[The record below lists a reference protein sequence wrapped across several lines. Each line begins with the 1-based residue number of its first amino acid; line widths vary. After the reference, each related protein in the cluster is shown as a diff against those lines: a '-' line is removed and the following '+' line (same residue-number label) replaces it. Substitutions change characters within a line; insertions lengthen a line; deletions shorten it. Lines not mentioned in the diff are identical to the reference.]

1 MQAALEAMQVYGF
14 SEDLILK
21 KLKELL
27 NVYGEDNW
35 FFIEENSYKVLLD
48 NILEEEEQQKDDTLA
63 GPSTATLPPPH
74 SDAEALEIALPA
86 SEALESAPQTYGTSG
101 TALVSYDSDCD
112 DRLPMLADGT
122 GQKDLNLEQ
131 NSGEQ
136 QHLNILKT
144 SDKDSGSV
152 DPFGDTNLSPPHA
165 IHSEQPKHTVRIRKR
180 RPYNG
185 WISND
190 DEVNEECFIKLEPS
204 PLPVELA
211 KLLFGTNIRSSRKKR
226 WDLRPEDP
234 V

>member
-63 GPSTATLPPPH
+63 GPSTAALPPPH
-74 SDAEALEIALPA
+74 SDAEALEITLPA
-86 SEALESAPQTYGTSG
+86 NEALESAPQTYGTSG
-101 TALVSYDSDCD
+101 TALVSYDS
-112 DRLPMLADGT
+112 DGT

>member
-35 FFIEENSYKVLLD
+35 FFIEENSYKVLLE

-63 GPSTATLPPPH
+63 GPSTAALAPPQ
-74 SDAEALEIALPA
+74 SDVEALEIALPA
-86 SEALESAPQTYGTSG
+86 SGALESAPQTYRTSD
-101 TALVSYDSDCD
+101 TALVCYESDCND
-112 DRLPMLADGT
+112 HLPMLGERT

-136 QHLNILKT
+136 QCPNVLKT
-144 SDKDSGSV
+144 SDKDSGGV
-152 DPFGDTNLSPPHA
+152 DPFGDTNISPPHA
-165 IHSEQPKHTVRIRKR
+165 INSEQPKHNIPTRKR

-190 DEVNEECFIKLEPS
+190 EEVNEECFIKLEPS

-211 KLLFGTNIRSSRKKR
+211 KLLFGTNIHSSRKKR
-226 WDLRPEDP
+226 WDLRPEDL